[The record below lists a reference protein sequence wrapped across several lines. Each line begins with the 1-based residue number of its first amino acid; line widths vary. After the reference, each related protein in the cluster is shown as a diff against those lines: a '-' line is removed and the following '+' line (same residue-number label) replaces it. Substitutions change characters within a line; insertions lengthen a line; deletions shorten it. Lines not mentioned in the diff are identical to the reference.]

1 MNWLLRLYPREWR
14 RCYGAELEELV
25 ASQPRSL
32 QLVID
37 LLGGAIDAHLKP
49 QLFAGRFDDA
59 PAAQDGG
66 TNMLTRL
73 RCCGASPGTSR
84 NEALLGAGLTI
95 GSALMVAG
103 IMIVGAGSFGQ
114 TIGLTMF
121 PGVLGVG
128 TLSTR
133 SRGHSIPARIVL
145 IGGPFVVLFL
155 IGLLASLAQAAI

>member
-1 MNWLLRLYPREWR
+1 MTWLIGLYPREWR

-32 QLVID
+32 QMFID

-49 QLFAGRFDDA
+49 QAVARTIDDA
-59 PAAQDGG
+59 PATQDGA
-66 TNMLTRL
+66 TNMLTGL
-73 RCCGASPGTSR
+73 RCCGTTPATSR

-95 GSALMVAG
+95 GSALVVAG

-114 TIGLTMF
+114 TIGLTMA
-121 PGVLGVG
+121 PGVLGAG
-128 TLSTR
+128 TLLTR

-145 IGGPFVVLFL
+145 VGGPFVVLFL
-155 IGLLASLAQAAI
+155 IGLLAVLVQSV